1 LKRIFCLSIAFIV
14 LASSPSA
21 WAQEQIRNGK
31 LAVTSAKV
39 RLKYKKED
47 EALVILEEGRRIDPN
62 HAELYPLL
70 GSLYIMKGEY
80 MKADSAFDKAVALDP
95 KLEKEVTDA
104 RKAEW
109 SSLINRGVNAME
121 SEDYDQAISLMNH
134 ATLIYPEG
142 VEAHIN
148 LAAAHVNAS
157 QKEEEWVREYVKT
170 HGLEKPGA
178 PESPA
183 SSILLRESILHFRK
197 AIEIE
202 PANTD
207 VKLDLARVYDYL
219 GKPDSAR
226 VYYQEVLQLQPEN
239 RSVKEAMANCYLREG
254 NLESAHTIYSELMA
268 TGEVSPD
275 VAFNIGVVE
284 LQLKDWEGAERAFE
298 LTVKGKPDDLE
309 ALENLSISLMEQ
321 KKYDK
326 AIPQLEKIVAL
337 NERNQGAWGS
347 LVVAYAQL
355 GMNDKASQ
363 AHEKY
368 KMLGGGE

>member
-1 LKRIFCLSIAFIV
+1 
-14 LASSPSA
+14 
-21 WAQEQIRNGK
+21 
-31 LAVTSAKV
+31 
-39 RLKYKKED
+39 
-47 EALVILEEGRRIDPN
+47 
-62 HAELYPLL
+62 LL
-70 GSLYIMKGEY
+70 GDLYIQKGEY
-80 MKADSAFDKAVALDP
+80 LKADSAFDKAVSLNP

-109 SSLINRGVNAME
+109 SNLVNRGVNAME
-121 SEDYDQAISLMNH
+121 SEDYEQAIGLLNH
-134 ATLIYPEG
+134 AALIYPEG
-142 VEAHIN
+142 VEAHLN
-148 LAAAHVNAS
+148 LAASHVNAS
-157 QKEEEWVREYVKT
+157 QKDEEWIREYVKA
-170 HGLEKPGA
+170 HGMEKPDD
-178 PESPA
+178 PESPP
-183 SSILLRESILHFRK
+183 SSILLRESIRHFRK

-202 PANTD
+202 PANAD
-207 VKLDLARVYDYL
+207 VKLDLARVYDFL

-226 VYYQEVLQLQPEN
+226 VYYQDVLQLQPEN
-239 RSVKEAMANCYLREG
+239 RSVKEAMATCYVREE
-254 NLESAHTIYSELMA
+254 NLECAHTIYYELMA

-284 LQLKDWEGAERAFE
+284 LQLKDWESAEKAFE

-326 AIPQLEKIVAL
+326 AIPHLEKIVTL
-337 NERNQGAWGS
+337 NEKNQGAWGS

-368 KMLGGGE
+368 QMLDRGE